1 MQDLRQ
7 LRYFVAVAECENVGR
22 AAEQLH
28 ISQSP
33 LSRQIAQL
41 EDHLGLALF
50 ERRNQRL
57 FLTTDGRTFL
67 AEARGL
73 LKHAERLESLGKRL
87 GRGEEGGLCIG
98 YVNHAIHA
106 GVLPGAVRA
115 IRGSRPQIH
124 IALYNMTPGEQ
135 FEGLRQRSLDIALVC
150 EPPPTTIP
158 ICVPSQCWTTPCCWR
173 FQPSTCW
180 RQGRTHPADL
190 HEQEWIIT
198 GGQPDQVNKRDDFI
212 ARCADAGFT
221 PRLSLEAT
229 DPLSVLGLVS
239 AGLGLA
245 MVQSS
250 LAASAGPTV
259 VLRQLD
265 WFSPACGYGRPGTRW
280 TCGRSWAFSANR
292 CWRSPNRPKGL
303 NPVELCLLQSFSALL
318 AWPHRY
324 NSPTGAIP

>member
-41 EDHLGLALF
+41 EDNLGLALF

-57 FLTTDGRTFL
+57 YLTNDGRTFL

-115 IRGSRPQIH
+115 IRGERPNIH
-124 IALYNMTPGEQ
+124 IALYNMTPREQ

-150 EPPPTTIP
+150 EPPPKHDPDLRSQPVLDDPMLLAIP
-158 ICVPSQCWTTPCCWR
+158 AVHPLASKAELT
-173 FQPSTCW
+173 
-180 RQGRTHPADL
+180 PADL

-212 ARCADAGFT
+212 ARCGDAGFT

-250 LAASAGPTV
+250 LSGSVGPSV

-265 WFSPACGYGRPGTRW
+265 WFQPCVQLWAAWHQVDLRPIVGIFRERVLALADKEPDKSPE
-280 TCGRSWAFSANR
+280 
-292 CWRSPNRPKGL
+292 
-303 NPVELCLLQSFSALL
+303 V
-318 AWPHRY
+318 
-324 NSPTGAIP
+324 

>member
-41 EDHLGLALF
+41 EEHLGLALF

-57 FLTTDGRTFL
+57 FLTSDGRTFL
-67 AEARGL
+67 SEARGL

-115 IRGSRPQIH
+115 IRSERPQIH
-124 IALYNMTPGEQ
+124 IVLYNMTPREQ
-135 FEGLRQRSLDIALVC
+135 FEGLRQRSIDIALVC
-150 EPPPTTIP
+150 EPPPEHDPDLRAQSVLDDPMLLALPAAHPLAAKATLT
-158 ICVPSQCWTTPCCWR
+158 
-173 FQPSTCW
+173 
-180 RQGRTHPADL
+180 PADL

-198 GGQPDQVNKRDDFI
+198 GGQPDQINKRDDFI
-212 ARCADAGFT
+212 ARCGDAGFT
-221 PRLSLEAT
+221 PRLALEAS

-250 LAASAGPTV
+250 LSTSAGPTV
-259 VLRQLD
+259 VLRELD
-265 WFSPACGYGRPGTRW
+265 WFRP
-280 TCGRSWAFSANR
+280 CVKLWAA
-292 CWRSPNRPKGL
+292 WHQVDLRPIVGIFREQVL
-303 NPVELCLLQSFSALL
+303 AL
-318 AWPHRY
+318 AEK
-324 NSPTGAIP
+324 TAEV

>member
-57 FLTTDGRTFL
+57 FLTADGRTFL
-67 AEARGL
+67 GEARGL

-115 IRGSRPQIH
+115 IRGERPQIH
-124 IALYNMTPGEQ
+124 IALYNMTPSEQ

-150 EPPPTTIP
+150 EPTPDNDPQLLALPVLDDPMLLAIP
-158 ICVPSQCWTTPCCWR
+158 VSHPLATRAVIT
-173 FQPSTCW
+173 
-180 RQGRTHPADL
+180 PADL

-198 GGQPDQVNKRDDFI
+198 GGQPDQSHKRDDFV

-221 PRLSLEAT
+221 PRLSLEAN
-229 DPLSVLGLVS
+229 DPLSILGLVS

-245 MVQSS
+245 MVQRS

-265 WFSPACGYGRPGTRW
+265 WFSPSVKLWAAWHRVDLRPIVGAFRERVMTLADQTR
-280 TCGRSWAFSANR
+280 G
-292 CWRSPNRPKGL
+292 
-303 NPVELCLLQSFSALL
+303 V
-318 AWPHRY
+318 
-324 NSPTGAIP
+324 

>member
-57 FLTTDGRTFL
+57 FLTADGRTFL
-67 AEARGL
+67 SEARGL

-115 IRGSRPQIH
+115 IRAERPQIH
-124 IALYNMTPGEQ
+124 IALYNMTPREQ

-150 EPPPTTIP
+150 EPPPDNDPDLLARPVLNDPMRLAIP
-158 ICVPSQCWTTPCCWR
+158 TEHPLAAKLELT
-173 FQPSTCW
+173 
-180 RQGRTHPADL
+180 PADL

-198 GGQPDQVNKRDDFI
+198 GSQPDSINKRDDFI
-212 ARCADAGFT
+212 ARCADAGFV

-250 LAASAGPTV
+250 LATSAGPTV
-259 VLRQLD
+259 VLRELD
-265 WFSPACGYGRPGTRW
+265 WFRPCVRLWAAWHKVDLRPIVSVFRGQVLALAEQTNPA
-280 TCGRSWAFSANR
+280 
-292 CWRSPNRPKGL
+292 
-303 NPVELCLLQSFSALL
+303 
-318 AWPHRY
+318 
-324 NSPTGAIP
+324 

>member
-41 EDHLGLALF
+41 EDNLGLALF

-57 FLTTDGRTFL
+57 YLTADGRTFL
-67 AEARGL
+67 SEARGL

-115 IRGSRPQIH
+115 IRSERPNIH
-124 IALYNMTPGEQ
+124 IALYNMTPSEQ

-150 EPPPTTIP
+150 EPPPSDDPDLRGQAVLDDPLLLAIP
-158 ICVPSQCWTTPCCWR
+158 AEHPLADKAELT
-173 FQPSTCW
+173 
-180 RQGRTHPADL
+180 PADL

-198 GGQPDQVNKRDDFI
+198 GGQPDQINKRDDFI

-221 PRLSLEAT
+221 PRLSLEAN

-250 LAASAGPTV
+250 LSASAGPTV
-259 VLRQLD
+259 VLRKLS
-265 WFSPACGYGRPGTRW
+265 WFSPCVQLWATWHQVDLRPIVSVFRE
-280 TCGRSWAFSANR
+280 RV
-292 CWRSPNRPKGL
+292 L
-303 NPVELCLLQSFSALL
+303 AL
-318 AWPHRY
+318 AKET
-324 NSPTGAIP
+324 S

>member
-41 EDHLGLALF
+41 EDNLGLALF

-57 FLTTDGRTFL
+57 YLTRDGRTFL

-115 IRGSRPQIH
+115 IRGERPNIH
-124 IALYNMTPGEQ
+124 IALYNMTPNEQ

-150 EPPPTTIP
+150 EPPQKNDPDLRGQPVLDDPLLLAIP
-158 ICVPSQCWTTPCCWR
+158 AAHPLASKAELT
-173 FQPSTCW
+173 
-180 RQGRTHPADL
+180 PADL
-190 HEQEWIIT
+190 HEQDWIIT
-198 GGQPDQVNKRDDFI
+198 GGQPDQGHKRDDFI
-212 ARCADAGFT
+212 ARCGDAGFT
-221 PRLSLEAT
+221 PRLSLEAN

-250 LAASAGPTV
+250 LSASAGPTV

-265 WFSPACGYGRPGTRW
+265 WFQPSEQLWAVWHQIDLRPIVGIFRE
-280 TCGRSWAFSANR
+280 RVLALAEQ
-292 CWRSPNRPKGL
+292 GL
-303 NPVELCLLQSFSALL
+303 DKSNQV
-318 AWPHRY
+318 
-324 NSPTGAIP
+324 

>member
-67 AEARGL
+67 SEARAL
-73 LKHAERLESLGKRL
+73 LKHADRLESLGKRL

-115 IRGSRPQIH
+115 IRAERPQIH
-124 IALYNMTPGEQ
+124 IALYNMTPNEQ

-150 EPPPTTIP
+150 EPAPGNDPDLLALPVLDDPMLLAIP
-158 ICVPSQCWTTPCCWR
+158 AQHPLATKAKLT
-173 FQPSTCW
+173 
-180 RQGRTHPADL
+180 PADL

-198 GGQPDQVNKRDDFI
+198 GGQPNQINKRDDFI
-212 ARCADAGFT
+212 ARCAAAGFT
-221 PRLSLEAT
+221 PRLSLEAN

-265 WFSPACGYGRPGTRW
+265 WFRP
-280 TCGRSWAFSANR
+280 CVQLWAA
-292 CWRSPNRPKGL
+292 WHQVDLRPIVAVFRERVL
-303 NPVELCLLQSFSALL
+303 AL
-318 AWPHRY
+318 AEK
-324 NSPTGAIP
+324 T

>member
-57 FLTTDGRTFL
+57 FLTTDGRAFL

-150 EPPPTTIP
+150 EPAPDNDPDLLALPVLDDPMLLAIP
-158 ICVPSQCWTTPCCWR
+158 AEHPLATQAELT
-173 FQPSTCW
+173 
-180 RQGRTHPADL
+180 PADL

-265 WFSPACGYGRPGTRW
+265 WFRPYVRL
-280 TCGRSWAFSANR
+280 WAA
-292 CWRSPNRPKGL
+292 WHQVDLRPIVGVFREQVL
-303 NPVELCLLQSFSALL
+303 AL
-318 AWPHRY
+318 AEQ
-324 NSPTGAIP
+324 TQKV

>member
-67 AEARGL
+67 AETRGL

-115 IRGSRPQIH
+115 IRGSRPRIH

-150 EPPPTTIP
+150 EPAPDNDPDLLALPVLDDPMLLAIP
-158 ICVPSQCWTTPCCWR
+158 AEHPLATQTELT
-173 FQPSTCW
+173 
-180 RQGRTHPADL
+180 PADL

-265 WFSPACGYGRPGTRW
+265 WFRPCVRL
-280 TCGRSWAFSANR
+280 WAA
-292 CWRSPNRPKGL
+292 WHQVDLRPIVGVFREQVL
-303 NPVELCLLQSFSALL
+303 AL
-318 AWPHRY
+318 AEQ
-324 NSPTGAIP
+324 TQKV

>member
-67 AEARGL
+67 SEARAL
-73 LKHAERLESLGKRL
+73 LKHADRLESLGKRL

-115 IRGSRPQIH
+115 IRGERPQIH
-124 IALYNMTPGEQ
+124 IALYNMTPNEQ

-150 EPPPTTIP
+150 EPAPGDDPDLLALPVLDDPMLLAIP
-158 ICVPSQCWTTPCCWR
+158 AQHPLATKAKLT
-173 FQPSTCW
+173 
-180 RQGRTHPADL
+180 PADL

-198 GGQPDQVNKRDDFI
+198 GGQPNQINKRDDFL
-212 ARCADAGFT
+212 ARCAAAGFT
-221 PRLSLEAT
+221 PRLSLEAN

-265 WFSPACGYGRPGTRW
+265 WFRP
-280 TCGRSWAFSANR
+280 CVQLWAA
-292 CWRSPNRPKGL
+292 WHQVDLRPIVAVFRERVL
-303 NPVELCLLQSFSALL
+303 AL
-318 AWPHRY
+318 AGK
-324 NSPTGAIP
+324 T